1 MSLALAARVFTTSA
15 TWEAQNRRLPYS
27 QSQRNSN
34 LVWISPEAD
43 PRQESEGKKYTR
55 EMKENTGKGGR
66 QGREAGWWKGL
77 LSGFILEFNF
87 TGETV
92 QFSSVAQL
100 CLTLCDPMD
109 CCTLGFPV
117 HHQLPE
123 SIQTHFHWV
132 GDAIQLSHPLLSP
145 SPAAFNLSQH
155 QGLFKWVSS
164 SYQVAKV
171 LEFQLHRQSFQWTFR
186 TDLL

>member
-66 QGREAGWWKGL
+66 QGREAG
-77 LSGFILEFNF
+77 
-87 TGETV
+87 
-92 QFSSVAQL
+92 
-100 CLTLCDPMD
+100 
-109 CCTLGFPV
+109 
-117 HHQLPE
+117 
-123 SIQTHFHWV
+123 
-132 GDAIQLSHPLLSP
+132 
-145 SPAAFNLSQH
+145 
-155 QGLFKWVSS
+155 
-164 SYQVAKV
+164 
-171 LEFQLHRQSFQWTFR
+171 
-186 TDLL
+186 